1 MTYAIGYIVYGVSFN
16 DAPLSLREDIEYLR
30 DCDLATTQYS
40 GSGEGPIYIGETKG
54 EIDECQDIELSELL
68 KYKAT
73 DKDRAVFEKQ
83 KKILLDLPVYIPEKI
98 SREYEDEEP
107 EGVTQDFKDWLAKAE
122 PTLFITWGSS

>member
-30 DCDLATTQYS
+30 DCDFATTHYS

-54 EIDECQDIELSELL
+54 EIDECRDIELSELL
-68 KYKAT
+68 KYKVN
-73 DKDRAVFEKQ
+73 DKDKATFESQ
-83 KKILLDLPVYIPEKI
+83 KKTLLDLPVYNPEKI
-98 SREYEDEEP
+98 SREFEDSEP
-107 EGVTQDFKDWLAKAE
+107 EGVTQDFKDWLAKGE